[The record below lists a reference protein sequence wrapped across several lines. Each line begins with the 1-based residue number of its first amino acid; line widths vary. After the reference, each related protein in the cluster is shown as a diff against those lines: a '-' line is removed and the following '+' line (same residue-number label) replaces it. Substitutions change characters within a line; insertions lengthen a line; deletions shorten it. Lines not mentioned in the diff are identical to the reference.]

1 MRQGKN
7 GALDG
12 VSIFELNSWERMG
25 LGLPCQTPFFHWRC
39 EIHCTSSAFLGNRPT
54 SGSGEVAC
62 LGFCCGRVRVQASQI
77 SESVVLEGTLV
88 VLEVQNALDFPVV
101 QCPHC
106 IKI

>member
-1 MRQGKN
+1 MPD
-7 GALDG
+7 A
-12 VSIFELNSWERMG
+12 I
-25 LGLPCQTPFFHWRC
+25 LPLAVRDSLHIQNL
-39 EIHCTSSAFLGNRPT
+39 LGNRPT

-62 LGFCCGRVRVQASQI
+62 LGFCCGRVREQASQI

-88 VLEVQNALDFPVV
+88 VLEVQKALDFLVV